1 MASGSKRS
9 TQTNFY
15 RENQAV
21 FDPQIVHSSSQ
32 SKGAQI
38 IVERPHTCLAIG
50 SDLNSNMTK
59 INSTITSAISSS
71 LNSIQAAKSV

>member
-32 SKGAQI
+32 SKGA
-38 IVERPHTCLAIG
+38 
-50 SDLNSNMTK
+50 
-59 INSTITSAISSS
+59 
-71 LNSIQAAKSV
+71 